1 MAITV
6 AQMYEVRGCAKLPLP
21 KIIQENIAKLRISPA
36 SYRPVKPLHPKTFRP
51 RPVVQPMEN
60 WREKKLVEYVRK
72 IKENDDPDYGHI
84 LGIFNKITAST
95 LTKLTDDIIQYIE
108 KRDESFRLR
117 VSALLFDKAIVQN
130 AFSSVMAD
138 CAKRLVTKVPDVK
151 DDLLSQIEMF
161 PTLYNVD
168 TTLVFPHSSEED
180 FDNKVIQLFKQ
191 KDKRRGYAKFV
202 TQLYV
207 REIVPELIIQASLT
221 NIVDDLLEL
230 AKQARTSQIEENV
243 TQFVDF
249 LYETAKALPSGSNL
263 RRILKTSIQTIL
275 DMPRTSLP
283 NLCMRARFRLEDTV
297 KCVQ

>member
-1 MAITV
+1 MALTV
-6 AQMYEVRGCAKLPLP
+6 VQIYEVRGCAKLPLP

-36 SYRPVKPLHPKTFRP
+36 TYRPVKPLHSKGFRP
-51 RPVVQPMEN
+51 RPAVQPIEN

-95 LTKLTDDIIQYIE
+95 LVKLTDDVIQFIE

-117 VSALLFDKAIVQN
+117 VSALLFDKAIVQH

-138 CAKRLVTKVPDVK
+138 CAKILVKKIPDVK

-161 PTLYNVD
+161 PMLYNVD
-168 TTLVFPHSSEED
+168 TTLVFPHSSEAD

-191 KDKRRGYAKFV
+191 KEKRRGYAKFV

-207 REIVPELIIQASLT
+207 REIVPELIIKASLT
-221 NIVDDLLEL
+221 NVVDDLLEL
-230 AKQARTSQIEENV
+230 SAQDRNSQIEENV

-249 LYETAKALPSGSNL
+249 LYETAKALPTTCGL
-263 RRILKTSIQTIL
+263 RGILKGSLQSIL
-275 DMPRTSLP
+275 DVPRPSLP

>member
-6 AQMYEVRGCAKLPLP
+6 TQIYEVRGCAKLPLP

-36 SYRPVKPLHPKTFRP
+36 TYRPVKPLHTKPFRP

-84 LGIFNKITAST
+84 LGFFNKITSST
-95 LTKLTDDIIQYIE
+95 LEKLTNDIIQSIE

-117 VSALLFDKAIVQN
+117 VSTLLFDKAIVQHT
-130 AFSSVMAD
+130 FSSVMAD
-138 CAKRLVTKVPDVK
+138 CAKILVTKIPDVRE
-151 DDLLSQIEMF
+151 DLLSQIEMF
-161 PTLYNVD
+161 PTLYNVEK
-168 TTLVFPHSSEED
+168 TLTFPTISEPD
-180 FDNKVIQLFKQ
+180 FDNKIIEVFKQ
-191 KDKRRGYAKFV
+191 KSKRRGYAKFV

-207 REIVPELIIQASLT
+207 REIVPELVIQASLT
-221 NIVDDLLEL
+221 NVIEDLVEL
-230 AKQARTSQIEENV
+230 AKQARTTQIEENV

-249 LYETAKALPSGSNL
+249 LFEAAKVLPAGSKL
-263 RRILKTSIQTIL
+263 RPILRTSIQTIL
-275 DMPRTSLP
+275 DSPRESLP
-283 NLCMRARFRLEDTV
+283 SLCMRARFRMDDTV